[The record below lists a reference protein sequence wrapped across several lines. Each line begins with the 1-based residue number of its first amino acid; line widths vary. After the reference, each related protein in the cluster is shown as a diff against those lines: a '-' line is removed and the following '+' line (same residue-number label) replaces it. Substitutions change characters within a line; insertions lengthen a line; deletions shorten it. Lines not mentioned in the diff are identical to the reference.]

1 VCEAPAAARGNGEAD
16 WNCDAPCAANALR
29 LVLRTQSRSSDSRR
43 REFSHLLPRYQSV
56 GRSVSR
62 FGGISVHLDDPEPFH
77 RTSTD
82 KQVAGRVCRN
92 GACFDT
98 SDIGMLIAIDGGPS
112 SRAAG
117 ALAKYHLVR
126 ARGGDGETRHVEIAI
141 RGPSKPIRPGVR
153 AKVRYS

>member
-1 VCEAPAAARGNGEAD
+1 
-16 WNCDAPCAANALR
+16 
-29 LVLRTQSRSSDSRR
+29 
-43 REFSHLLPRYQSV
+43 HLLPRYQSV

-117 ALAKYHLVR
+117 ALGKYNLIRV
-126 ARGGDGETRHVEIAI
+126 RGGDGETRHVEIAI

-153 AKVRYS
+153 AKVRYSYSSTTSPLLGGGGGGVGPGFGANVVWVNIRAAGCSVTLPG